1 MLRRSRVAGGEVRVV
16 LCPRLARG
24 RERAWPGRSD
34 AASLRALVYRVAIEK
49 SPVVLVCT
57 GGGGR
62 AGLCREPR
70 AGTVHARRGAHF
82 ALRRSRFSCSPRLQT
97 KAGSQTPAG
106 PPGQSGRTALCR
118 KWPLLTRGRATS
130 LSHGPAR
137 PRPPGSSA
145 CPRPSRC
152 PCSLPFSGAAAEQGQ
167 ALPAGFVG
175 YPKQVRVTQG
185 AELASRCLDHA

>member
-1 MLRRSRVAGGEVRVV
+1 MLRRSRVAGGEVLVV
-16 LCPRLARG
+16 LCPRRARG
-24 RERAWPGRSD
+24 RERTWPGRSD
-34 AASLRALVYRVAIEK
+34 AASLWALVYRVAIEK

-62 AGLCREPR
+62 GGLCREPH
-70 AGTVHARRGAHF
+70 AGTARARRGAHC
-82 ALRRSRFSCSPRLQT
+82 APRCSRLSCSPHLQARLEH
-97 KAGSQTPAG
+97 QTPAG

-130 LSHGPAR
+130 LSRGPAR

-152 PCSLPFSGAAAEQGQ
+152 PRSLLFSGAARDGRFPGD
-167 ALPAGFVG
+167 LSGIRNRPG
-175 YPKQVRVTQG
+175 
-185 AELASRCLDHA
+185 